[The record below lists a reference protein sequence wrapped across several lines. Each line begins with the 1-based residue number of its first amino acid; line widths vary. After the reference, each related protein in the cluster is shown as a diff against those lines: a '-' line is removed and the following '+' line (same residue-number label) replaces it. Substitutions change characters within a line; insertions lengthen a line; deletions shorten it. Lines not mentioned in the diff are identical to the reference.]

1 MTAFDWLF
9 LAFKCSGWAGLL
21 CLIIVK
27 NVCRTHHT
35 GEESLPFY
43 EPSLPLSLDELKSI
57 AGDGAME
64 TGPVRFTPEGGFSE
78 N

>member
-9 LAFKCSGWAGLL
+9 LAFKCSGWLGLL
-21 CLIIVK
+21 YLILTR
-27 NVCRTHHT
+27 NAWHC
-35 GEESLPFY
+35 EEDESLPFY
-43 EPSLPLSLDELKSI
+43 EPHLPLSLEELKSM
-57 AGDGAME
+57 AGDGASE